1 MNSIENPTVGE
12 KSPTVYKY
20 FGVDVELGSHIVVL
34 NQVEKFNLLPK
45 EPQAQYLRDS
55 IVRNIGSEWRK
66 GTRDVIRGLTPQ
78 EEEMYLSKIIGISPN
93 SEEWNEK
100 TQEFWADFK
109 VAVPTDKPLQLE
121 IGFTK
126 DGNKVVPINLN
137 DYMKYNFAKLSSKV
151 AWRKDQVINKA
162 TYDFYMEDL
171 REIKQRDISEYETRN
186 VNEKAKIDYLLN
198 LLGTQFIGKMTDAD
212 KEMALEKIKDD
223 DNKAFLEA
231 ISDINLEA
239 KSLLAEAVKYGI
251 IVVTGNSYWY
261 DNLLLG
267 DNYEETLGYL
277 LAKEPEKAKTKQVI
291 QFKIKEYRK

>member
-1 MNSIENPTVGE
+1 
-12 KSPTVYKY
+12 
-20 FGVDVELGSHIVVL
+20 
-34 NQVEKFNLLPK
+34 
-45 EPQAQYLRDS
+45 
-55 IVRNIGSEWRK
+55 
-66 GTRDVIRGLTPQ
+66 
-78 EEEMYLSKIIGISPN
+78 MYLSKIIGISPN

-171 REIKQRDISEYETRN
+171 REIKQRDISEYETRKKADRAFLKLVN
-186 VNEKAKIDYLLN
+186 SDDVNEKAKIDYLLN